1 MTNSKYYHV
10 RLTTKSAPDAPEFE
24 FDLSF
29 EDIEKRFMGPYD
41 MGEAIVV
48 NGKTVP
54 IDNLEQLQIGTS
66 NLHSDRLN
74 SEFLAK
80 ARAAR
85 NVFPVNP
92 RGRVNSQIIFERTNN
107 DTSQF
112 IVRPPGSERKE
123 HSQPAVALTPSAD
136 PRAVFVV
143 QGRNGEANSA
153 LDAYLRAIDL
163 RPIEWPHATSA
174 TATGT
179 PHNNQAVDAGFSRAH
194 AVVVLFTPDDVVK
207 LRRQFWEDNEP
218 EYEKRPN
225 GQARPNVI
233 YETGRAM
240 ERFPTRTVIVELGD
254 LRPFSDIAGLNTIR
268 MNDTPERRQDL
279 ADRLKAI
286 GCGVKVDSRTIYSA
300 GNFDA
305 AIAEEPSE
313 FPESSDDASYPA
325 TNTELP
331 DSAEELLL
339 EAVKDASASIW
350 ALSTMGGLIIA
361 TNNREFIEE
370 GNARSEARW
379 KKALSDLEEA
389 RLIEEATPKRES
401 FKVTDRGFA
410 LADSLDESIKES

>member
-1 MTNSKYYHV
+1 MAYQVVIYRKDPTAAAVEGRNLSRRILQSRVVEPYTQGGPITLRGVTVACLEIDHV
-10 RLTTKSAPDAPEFE
+10 RIFKTEYDLDESYSGLREILEDGQQFYSADAT
-24 FDLSF
+24 
-29 EDIEKRFMGPYD
+29 D
-41 MGEAIVV
+41 M
-48 NGKTVP
+48 T
-54 IDNLEQLQIGTS
+54 
-66 NLHSDRLN
+66 
-74 SEFLAK
+74 
-80 ARAAR
+80 
-85 NVFPVNP
+85 
-92 RGRVNSQIIFERTNN
+92 
-107 DTSQF
+107 DTF
-112 IVRPPGSERKE
+112 IVGPPGGTVE
-123 HSQPAVALTPSAD
+123 QPQSPFQDDKPKAD

-163 RPIEWPHATSA
+163 RPIEWPHATNA

-194 AVVVLFTPDDVVK
+194 AVVVLFTPDDVVQ
-207 LRRQFWEDNEP
+207 LRKRFWAGNEP
-218 EYEKRPN
+218 EYERRPN

-268 MNDTPERRQDL
+268 MNDTPERRRDL
-279 ADRLKAI
+279 ADRLQAI

-313 FPESSDDASYPA
+313 FPESSGDASYPA
-325 TNTELP
+325 TNTELS

-361 TNNREFIEE
+361 TNNREFIEK

-401 FKVTDRGFA
+401 FKITDRGFA